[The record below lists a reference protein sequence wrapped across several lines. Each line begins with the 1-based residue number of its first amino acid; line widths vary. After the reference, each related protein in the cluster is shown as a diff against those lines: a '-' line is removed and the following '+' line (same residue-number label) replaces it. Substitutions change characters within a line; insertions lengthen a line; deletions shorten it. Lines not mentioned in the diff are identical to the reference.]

1 MAGSKKAILQ
11 TLVYSSIFDFPLT
24 KDEIYYYLYSEKT
37 ISKKEFEESLSSLK
51 NMLVTKDGLFALKGR
66 EKSIE
71 LRKKREQISLNK
83 QREGLKLAR
92 MLGVIPTVLF
102 IGISGSVAVGN
113 ADETD
118 DIDFF
123 VITANH
129 SLYATRLFILLI
141 LQLMG
146 KRRKRNEVKPKNKV
160 CLNMLIDQDGMHFTK
175 PHTLYT
181 ARELVQLY
189 PLFERGDYY
198 QKLLQKNSWT
208 RSFMPHASGKD
219 NIFIHHKESSIQS
232 LSFIESMC
240 KYLEKRLIKREQTSE
255 IATDHIIA
263 LHPLDTKNRV
273 LTKFEKKDI
282 HYNKYYK

>member
-24 KDEIYYYLYSEKT
+24 KDEIYYYLYSERV

-51 NMLVTKDGLFALKGR
+51 DILVTTDGFFALKGHER
-66 EKSIE
+66 SIQ
-71 LRKKREQISLNK
+71 LRKKRQQISLKK
-83 QREGLKLAR
+83 QQEGLRIAR
-92 MLGVIPTVLF
+92 MLGLIPTVLF
-102 IGISGSVAVGN
+102 IGMSGSVAVGN
-113 ADETD
+113 ADDTD

-160 CLNMLIDQDGMHFTK
+160 CLNMLVDQDGMNLTK
-175 PHTLYT
+175 LQNLYT
-181 ARELVQLY
+181 ARELVQLF
-189 PLFERGDYY
+189 PLFERGNVY
-198 QKLLQKNSWT
+198 QRLLHINSWT
-208 RSFMPHASGKD
+208 RSFMPHALGKK
-219 NIFIHHKESSIQS
+219 NIFLHRKESLIQS
-232 LSFIESMC
+232 FSLMESVC
-240 KYLEKRLIKREQTSE
+240 RYVQKRLIKRGQTSE
-255 IATDHIIA
+255 IASDHIIA

-273 LTKFEKKDI
+273 LTKFEEQDV